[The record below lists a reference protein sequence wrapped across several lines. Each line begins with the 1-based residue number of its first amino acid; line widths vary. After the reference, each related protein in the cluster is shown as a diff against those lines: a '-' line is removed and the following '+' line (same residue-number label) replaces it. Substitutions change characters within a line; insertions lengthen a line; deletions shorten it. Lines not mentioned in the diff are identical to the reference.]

1 MKKREIAEI
10 KKRFEATDCSIT
22 RLRGCYVNEDGEPA
36 VWINK
41 AFLSL
46 PEEEMFKYLRVGKEC
61 LSGKTGDKLYN
72 LAAAPDNQRF
82 ALSLE
87 ELRRTKLKDDEAF
100 EDFCADVMGAGDWTG
115 SYMILAMHN
124 VYDVPGVA
132 KDGTEMADASD
143 TVYEYILTCIC
154 PVVRPIPY
162 IGYNEAAH
170 VFERIVPPLM
180 MSGPKLGILYPAFND
195 RRADPRGALV
205 YRANPG
211 SCENI
216 IRNLFNCEIGRTDA
230 QKKEEFQKI
239 MYKLLS
245 GRSGFGQLKDI
256 YECIIRRL
264 IEWNQ
269 EDDMMLTVEDLKK
282 VLTEAGADEET
293 IEEFEDIWD
302 EKFARTEKLT
312 AKKIVDEKKL
322 RVETDGAV
330 INVKPSGLSKVTVE
344 TVAGTKY
351 LTIEIAG
358 RTEVNGVQTKENID

>member
-1 MKKREIAEI
+1 M
-10 KKRFEATDCSIT
+10 
-22 RLRGCYVNEDGEPA
+22 
-36 VWINK
+36 
-41 AFLSL
+41 
-46 PEEEMFKYLRVGKEC
+46 
-61 LSGKTGDKLYN
+61 
-72 LAAAPDNQRF
+72 F

-124 VYDVPGVA
+124 VYDVPGLA

-143 TVYEYILTCIC
+143 TVYEYILACIC

-180 MSGPKLGILYPAFND
+180 MSGPKLGILYTAFND
-195 RRADPRGALV
+195 RRADLRGALV

-211 SCENI
+211 SFGGI
-216 IRNLFNCEIGRTDA
+216 IKNLFNCEIGRTDA

-239 MYKLLS
+239 MDKLLS
-245 GRSGFGQLKDI
+245 GRSEFGQLKDI

-264 IEWNQ
+264 MEWNQ

-282 VLTEAGADEET
+282 VLAEAGADEET

-330 INVKPSGLSKVTVE
+330 VKPSGLSKVTVE

>member
-1 MKKREIAEI
+1 M
-10 KKRFEATDCSIT
+10 
-22 RLRGCYVNEDGEPA
+22 
-36 VWINK
+36 
-41 AFLSL
+41 
-46 PEEEMFKYLRVGKEC
+46 
-61 LSGKTGDKLYN
+61 
-72 LAAAPDNQRF
+72 
-82 ALSLE
+82 
-87 ELRRTKLKDDEAF
+87 
-100 EDFCADVMGAGDWTG
+100 
-115 SYMILAMHN
+115 
-124 VYDVPGVA
+124 
-132 KDGTEMADASD
+132 
-143 TVYEYILTCIC
+143 
-154 PVVRPIPY
+154 
-162 IGYNEAAH
+162 
-170 VFERIVPPLM
+170 
-180 MSGPKLGILYPAFND
+180 GILYPAFND

-216 IRNLFNCEIGRTDA
+216 IKNLFNCEIGRTDA

-239 MYKLLS
+239 MDKLLS
-245 GRSGFGQLKDI
+245 GRSEFGQLKDI

-264 IEWNQ
+264 MEWNQ

-282 VLTEAGADEET
+282 VLAEAGADEET

-302 EKFARTEKLT
+302 ERFSRTEKLT

-344 TVAGTKY
+344 AVAGIKY